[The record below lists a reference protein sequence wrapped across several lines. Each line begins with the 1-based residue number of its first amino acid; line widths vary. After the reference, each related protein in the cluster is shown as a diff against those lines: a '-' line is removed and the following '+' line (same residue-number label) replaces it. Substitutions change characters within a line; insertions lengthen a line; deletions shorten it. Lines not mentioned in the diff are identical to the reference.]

1 MRATGGKM
9 VSTARPRAAGGR
21 RQDRHRQGQGQGR
34 CRVLGT
40 PGTHWVCCWGAG
52 GRWGAAPGAAAP
64 PLPRRAQRPSRPA
77 QAYLLLEEDIRDLA
91 ASDDY
96 R

>member
-1 MRATGGKM
+1 MRSRGALGGLATVLWDLGAQEGGSCHLGM
-9 VSTARPRAAGGR
+9 GDMALPSPCVATL
-21 RQDRHRQGQGQGR
+21 R
-34 CRVLGT
+34 C
-40 PGTHWVCCWGAG
+40 
-52 GRWGAAPGAAAP
+52 
-64 PLPRRAQRPSRPA
+64 LPIVP

>member
-1 MRATGGKM
+1 M
-9 VSTARPRAAGGR
+9 P
-21 RQDRHRQGQGQGR
+21 
-34 CRVLGT
+34 L
-40 PGTHWVCCWGAG
+40 
-52 GRWGAAPGAAAP
+52 P